1 MRKGL
6 RRIGVHTSIVGG
18 IHLSMER
25 AKKLGCNT
33 VQIFSHSPRSWFVRR
48 IKEEEIHEFKRLRS
62 LYDISPVYVH
72 TSYLINLASSNKE
85 VAEKSVEM
93 LSLEMEIADLLGADY
108 VVLHPGTASD
118 SEEEGLR
125 RLIKRLKAVLKG
137 RYRTRLLLENTAGEK
152 GDLTSRINQLAWII
166 NSVDSNLIGGICI
179 DTCHAFQ
186 AGYDISNEKGVT
198 EFIEVIKKEI
208 GVEGIKLLHLNDS
221 KKALGSGVDRH
232 EHIGYGSIGRKGFK
246 ALLSNKILNV
256 PLILETP
263 KKTEE
268 DDIRNLKAVKGLL
281 N

>member
-1 MRKGL
+1 MRQGL

-48 IKEEEIHEFKRLRS
+48 IREEEIHEFKRLRS

-198 EFIEVIKKEI
+198 EFIEEIKKEI

-246 ALLSNKILNV
+246 ALLSNKLLNV

>member
-1 MRKGL
+1 MRQGL

-48 IKEEEIHEFKRLRS
+48 IREEEIQEFKRLRS

-198 EFIEVIKKEI
+198 EFIEEIKKEI

-268 DDIRNLKAVKGLL
+268 DDIRNLKALKGLL

>member
-1 MRKGL
+1 MRQGL

-48 IKEEEIHEFKRLRS
+48 IREKEIQEFKRLRS

-198 EFIEVIKKEI
+198 EFIEEIKKEI

-268 DDIRNLKAVKGLL
+268 DDIRNLKALKGLL

>member
-1 MRKGL
+1 MRQGL

-48 IKEEEIHEFKRLRS
+48 IGEGEIQEFKRLRF
-62 LYDISPVYVH
+62 LYDITPVYVH

-125 RLIKRLKAVLKG
+125 RLIKRLKAALKG

-198 EFIEVIKKEI
+198 EFIEEIKKEI

-268 DDIRNLKAVKGLL
+268 DDIRNLKALKGLL